1 MLNEKIKDLINNQIN
16 KEMFSAY
23 LYLNISNF
31 YAEKGLNGFASW
43 FKAQA
48 NEELEHAMKF
58 IEYMHGENETVSLD
72 PIEAPK
78 HEFNDY
84 KEPLVLQ
91 LNHER
96 YVTSL
101 INNIYKATL
110 EVSDYRT
117 TNFLTWFI
125 NEQMEEEKSAQDLLT
140 KFELFAVDSRAVYQ
154 LDEKL
159 SSRK

>member
-1 MLNEKIKDLINNQIN
+1 MNEKVRDLINNQIN
-16 KEMFSAY
+16 KEMYSAY
-23 LYLNISNF
+23 LYLNISNY
-31 YAEKGLNGFASW
+31 YAEKGLNGFSSW
-43 FKAQA
+43 FKLQA

-58 IEYMHGENETVSLD
+58 IEYLHGENETVTLD

-78 HEFNDY
+78 HTFKDF
-84 KEPLVLQ
+84 KEPLILQ
-91 LNHER
+91 LEHEK
-96 YVTSL
+96 YVTAL

-125 NEQMEEEKSAQDLLT
+125 TEQTEEEKGAQDLLT
-140 KFELFAVDSRAVYQ
+140 KFELFAVDSKAVYQ

-159 SSRK
+159 SERK